1 MWKLLC
7 LVPCIYL
14 VSCAS
19 SAPVKIGAD
28 TYYSWPFVV
37 SCGNQ
42 RSQSRMV
49 VAGRVGMWASRWG
62 GLSTCPCGLMALE
75 LETVP

>member
-1 MWKLLC
+1 MCAMNCGGSQHSLLRF
-7 LVPCIYL
+7 LARAW
-14 VSCAS
+14 SR
-19 SAPVKIGAD
+19 G
-28 TYYSWPFVV
+28 PFVV